1 MGKCEV
7 LATPYGEMLDM
18 IACLSIYEG
27 LAVPKESKKTRRY
40 TTFDEAIKL
49 R

>member
-1 MGKCEV
+1 MGKREV

-27 LAVPKESKKTRRY
+27 IAVPKDKRKKTRF
-40 TTFDEAIKL
+40 TTFDEAIRL